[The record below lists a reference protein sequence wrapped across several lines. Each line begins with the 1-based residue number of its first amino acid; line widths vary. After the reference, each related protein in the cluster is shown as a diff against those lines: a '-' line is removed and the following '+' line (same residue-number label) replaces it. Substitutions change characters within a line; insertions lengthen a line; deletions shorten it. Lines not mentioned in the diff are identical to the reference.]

1 MKGWKNIF
9 LLWIALFAGSHAF
22 SQNVEFKKA
31 NFKSNPT
38 GFKNAIKHLNQG
50 DFHYMNHLY
59 AKALDEYLAANEF
72 NPDNAELN
80 GKIGRCYLVSTQ
92 KEKSLGFLKKA
103 YKLNSAIDG
112 YYVFLLGKSFHTL
125 NQFEDAISYYEKA
138 KKTKSI
144 IDPKLLEHATRKI
157 EECNFG
163 DALVKKPV
171 NVKLENLSEKINT
184 EHQEYVPVINADE
197 SEMFF
202 TSRRPGGIGGA
213 MDESIGDHYED
224 IYFSEKEGDN
234 WKEAVNL
241 GEPVNSSRHDA
252 TVGLSVDGNQLFLYR
267 DNERGIGNVFMTE
280 RKGLTWTEPKELP
293 SPINSKNKETSA
305 CFDHTGKVIY
315 FVSNRGGGEGGSDI
329 YKATLGEDLKWG
341 NVENLGPT
349 INTQY
354 DEDAIFMHADGKTL
368 YFSSKGHNTMGGFDV
383 FKSTLEKGI
392 WSKPENLGFPVN
404 SPDDDVCFVVTA
416 NGEIGYYTS
425 DKIQGK
431 GKRDIYRITF
441 LDVIKENNRP
451 KLTLYKGVIKDDKT
465 GEPLSATIEVYDNEK
480 GELIGTY
487 ESNSATG
494 KYMISLPSGHD
505 YGINVVSEGYLFYS
519 ENFNLPA
526 TRVYQ
531 EVKKDIGLEK
541 IEVGRKVVL
550 NNIFYDYNAAE
561 LRSSSHNELN
571 KVIKLLKKNP
581 KLKMEMSAHTDAR
594 GGDSYNLKLSQKR
607 AQSCVDYLVKN
618 GIEKNRLIAKGYGEK
633 TPIVPEADIDKM
645 VREVAKEEAHQKN
658 RRTEFKILEN

>member
-1 MKGWKNIF
+1 MKGWKNIGLLF
-9 LLWIALFAGSHAF
+9 LAILFSIVTHA
-22 SQNVEFKKA
+22 QNIEFKKA

-38 GFKNAIKHLNQG
+38 GYKNALKHLNQG

-59 AKALDEYLAANEF
+59 AKALDEYLVANEF
-72 NPDNAELN
+72 NPNNAVLN
-80 GKIGRCYLVSTQ
+80 GKIGDCFLHSTQ

-103 YKLNSAIDG
+103 SKLDSGIDG
-112 YYVFLLGKSFHTL
+112 YYVYLLGRSFHIM

-138 KKTKSI
+138 KKMKSMKE
-144 IDPKLLEHATRKI
+144 PKLLEIASRGI
-157 EECNFG
+157 EECNSG
-163 DALVKKPV
+163 DELVRKPV
-171 NVKLENLSEKINT
+171 NVKIENLAKTINT
-184 EHQEYVPVINADE
+184 EYQEYVPVINADQ

-202 TSRRPGGIGGA
+202 TSRRPGCVGGGF
-213 MDESIGDHYED
+213 DESIGDHYED
-224 IYFSEKEGDN
+224 LFYSEKENGE
-234 WKEAVNL
+234 WKEAKNI
-241 GEPVNSSRHDA
+241 GEPINSSRHDA
-252 TVGLSVDGNQLFLYR
+252 TVALSVDGNNLFLYK
-267 DNERGIGNVFMTE
+267 DNERGIGNVFMSV
-280 RKGLTWTEPKELP
+280 RKGLTWSEPEALP
-293 SPINSKNKETSA
+293 SPINSKNNEKSA
-305 CFDHTGKVIY
+305 SFDNTGKIIY
-315 FVSNRGGGEGGSDI
+315 FVSDRSGGEGGLDI

-349 INTQY
+349 VNTQY
-354 DEDAIFMHADGKTL
+354 DEDGVFMHADGKTL
-368 YFSSKGHNTMGGFDV
+368 YFSSNGHNTMGGLDI

-404 SPDDDVCFVVTA
+404 SPDNELGFVVTA
-416 NGEIGYYTS
+416 NGETGYYSS

-431 GKRDIYRITF
+431 GKRDIYQITF

-465 GEPLSATIEVYDNEK
+465 GKPLAATIEVYDNEK
-480 GELIGTY
+480 GELLGTY

-519 ENFNLPA
+519 ENFNLPE

-550 NNIFYDYNAAE
+550 NNIFYDYNDAA
-561 LRSSSHNELN
+561 LRSKSHNELN
-571 KVIKLLKKNP
+571 KVVKLLNKNP
-581 KLKMEMSAHTDAR
+581 KLRMEMSAHTDAR

-607 AQSCVDYLVKN
+607 AQSCVDYLVKK
-618 GIEKNRLIAKGYGEK
+618 GIDKSRLVAKGYGEK
-633 TPIVPEADIDKM
+633 TPIVSEADIDNL

-658 RRTEFKILEN
+658 RRTEFKVLGN